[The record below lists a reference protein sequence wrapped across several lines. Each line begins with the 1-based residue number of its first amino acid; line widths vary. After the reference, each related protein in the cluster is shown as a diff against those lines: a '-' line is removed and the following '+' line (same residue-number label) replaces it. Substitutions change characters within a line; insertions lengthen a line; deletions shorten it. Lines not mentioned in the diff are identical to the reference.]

1 MALKLLSRSRAKG
14 GPGDQHSALAGRVA
28 LLQPWED
35 WHDVTDRVLN
45 GKVALVTG
53 AAGEIGTATI
63 QLLAERGARIVAVD
77 RDDAG
82 LARAIGTLPASA
94 EALSVSRTSASKRT
108 LRLRAHLFQQR
119 RHRGRHQTDSGL
131 SARDVSPGAR
141 PTSHQT

>member
-1 MALKLLSRSRAKG
+1 M
-14 GPGDQHSALAGRVA
+14 
-28 LLQPWED
+28 
-35 WHDVTDRVLN
+35 TDRVLN

-94 EALSVSRTSASKRT
+94 EALSVVA
-108 LRLRAHLFQQR
+108 
-119 RHRGRHQTDSGL
+119 
-131 SARDVSPGAR
+131 DVSLEQDVAAAC
-141 PTSHQT
+141 TSFSTTPASRETSDRFRTIRSRRFAGCSTNKSPNLKR

>member
-1 MALKLLSRSRAKG
+1 M
-14 GPGDQHSALAGRVA
+14 
-28 LLQPWED
+28 
-35 WHDVTDRVLN
+35 TDRVLN

-94 EALSVSRTSASKRT
+94 EALSVVA
-108 LRLRAHLFQQR
+108 
-119 RHRGRHQTDSGL
+119 
-131 SARDVSPGAR
+131 DVSLEQDVAAAC
-141 PTSHQT
+141 TSFSTTPVSRETSNRFRTIRSRRFAGRSTNKSPNLKR